1 MARKPRIEFEGAL
14 YHVIMR
20 GNHQEPIFRDT
31 QDYLRYLDTLCRYK
45 SRYPF
50 VLYAFALMGNHVHL
64 LIEIRETPLSKILQG
79 INLCYA
85 LYFNRK
91 NKTIG
96 HLFQGRYKAFLCD
109 KDRYFLALIRYI
121 HLNPVRAGIV
131 SRADAYPW
139 TSHHAYAGAPSHGSA
154 IVDSL
159 RTLIMFSDEI
169 PAARKHYLEFMNETR
184 DDTAIMK
191 IDDGERK
198 RRAMREYVHR
208 DNELA
213 ISSHGKNMQTRIES
227 TEIRTPAD
235 GNGSMALFARN
246 RGVRE
251 FTLEEIAREIE
262 TLYGVSRARI
272 QSRCNG
278 REAAMGARLF
288 TLVAK
293 EFAYSGNKI
302 ANFIGKDPAVITRH
316 IRHKCELAHR
326 MHEVIAALSQK
337 SQT

>member
-1 MARKPRIEFEGAL
+1 MARKPRIDFEGAL
-14 YHVIMR
+14 YHVITR

-31 QDYLRYLDTLCRYK
+31 EDYLRYLDTLCRYK

-50 VLYAFALMGNHVHL
+50 ALYAFALMRNHVHL
-64 LIEIRETPLSKILQG
+64 LIEIKETPLSKILQG

-85 LYFNRK
+85 LYFNRE

-121 HLNPVRAGIV
+121 HLNPVRAGIA
-131 SRADAYPW
+131 SHADAYPW

-159 RTLIMFSDEI
+159 RTLTMFSDDI
-169 PAARKHYLEFMNETR
+169 PAARKHYLEFMNEVR
-184 DDTAIMK
+184 DDADIMK
-191 IDDGERK
+191 IDDRESKSRVMRK
-198 RRAMREYVHR
+198 YVQE
-208 DNELA
+208 DNERA
-213 ISSHGKNMQTRIES
+213 ISQVKSMQNRIES
-227 TEIRTPAD
+227 TEIRTLAD
-235 GNGSMALFARN
+235 GNVSMALFAHN
-246 RGVRE
+246 RGVRK
-251 FTLEEIAREIE
+251 FALEEIARKIE
-262 TLYGVSRARI
+262 TLYGVSRARM

-278 REAAMGARLF
+278 HEAAMGARLF

-293 EFAYSGNKI
+293 EFAYSGNDI
-302 ANFIGKDPAVITRH
+302 ANFVGKDPAVITRH
-316 IRHKCELAHR
+316 MRHKCELEHQ
-326 MHEVIAALSQK
+326 MHEVIASLSQK